1 MIVALHTII
10 WPSLSPPVMVR
21 SQEGSSSGIRE
32 MCTHFE
38 CPCLAK
44 IIVGVTF
51 KLNHN
56 GIGIVILKIAVV
68 IIIVDNNMNKTGEIK
83 KTKQQ
88 QQHR

>member
-1 MIVALHTII
+1 MPL
-10 WPSLSPPVMVR
+10 PSKDN
-21 SQEGSSSGIRE
+21 
-32 MCTHFE
+32 CW
-38 CPCLAK
+38 CY
-44 IIVGVTF
+44 F